1 MQRVK
6 VFKPS
11 SVILPHKQQ
20 KRYSQAKTEPSVPDY
35 QTLADRIVWTLTP
48 GTLARTRDGLGE
60 MQYRAG
66 RLRTTTSSW

>member
-1 MQRVK
+1 M
-6 VFKPS
+6 
-11 SVILPHKQQ
+11 PHKQQ

-60 MQYRAG
+60 MQYKAPG
-66 RLRTTTSSW
+66 REVKNNNFLMVKCQLLP